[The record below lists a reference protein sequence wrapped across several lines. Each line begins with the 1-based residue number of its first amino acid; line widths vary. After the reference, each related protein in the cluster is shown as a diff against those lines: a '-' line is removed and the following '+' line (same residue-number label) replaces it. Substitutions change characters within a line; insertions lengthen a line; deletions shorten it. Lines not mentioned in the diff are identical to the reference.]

1 MIGSGISADP
11 YAGGEDPG
19 IRWVGGGGQQLAG
32 LSPADIAGERAPAVS
47 AIIGGDNTETHGE
60 LSNVGRDFPCFSF
73 FFSLCVWLSV
83 AATIGCYSQR
93 CCHVSLPGEA
103 LALRSS
109 RGDWEAA
116 REHSAWL
123 AQVRALIEGRR
134 RALLEPSLTA
144 CCCDPC
150 LVSPL

>member
-1 MIGSGISADP
+1 MSNKVAPVLDGGQQEAEERELREPGDPLERGGEHGDRGAANP

-93 CCHVSLPGEA
+93 CCHVS
-103 LALRSS
+103 
-109 RGDWEAA
+109 
-116 REHSAWL
+116 
-123 AQVRALIEGRR
+123 
-134 RALLEPSLTA
+134 
-144 CCCDPC
+144 
-150 LVSPL
+150 

>member
-1 MIGSGISADP
+1 MSNNVAPVFDGGQQEAEERELREPGDSLER
-11 YAGGEDPG
+11 GGEDPG

-60 LSNVGRDFPCFSF
+60 LSNVRRDFPCCAF
-73 FFSLCVWLSV
+73 FFSLMVWLSI

-109 RGDWEAA
+109 RGDWEAVHA
-116 REHSAWL
+116 LRNNGHCECAAVSA
-123 AQVRALIEGRR
+123 G
-134 RALLEPSLTA
+134 
-144 CCCDPC
+144 
-150 LVSPL
+150 